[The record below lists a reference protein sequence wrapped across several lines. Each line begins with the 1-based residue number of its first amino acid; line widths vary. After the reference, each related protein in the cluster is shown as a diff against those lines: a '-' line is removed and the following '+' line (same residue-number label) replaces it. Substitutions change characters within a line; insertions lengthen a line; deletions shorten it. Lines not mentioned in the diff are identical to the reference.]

1 MSTSSK
7 DAKAAVV
14 LAAGKGTRMKTDLPK
29 VAALLA
35 GQPLLGHVIN
45 NLLAAGFR
53 RLIFIVGY
61 KQEVVRELVAD
72 HMSTLDDPAIAAET
86 QVEFAE
92 QTEQLGTGHAFLCA
106 EAALGDY
113 SGPILAA
120 SGDQPM
126 ISART
131 FGALLET
138 HTNGGHGVTV
148 LTAKMPEPFG
158 YGRIVRE
165 GSASDAEVARIVEE
179 KDATEEQRQINE
191 INTGT
196 YVFQGPAIFS
206 VLHRVGSN
214 NAQNEYYLPDALEL
228 NRADGHTNG
237 SYTLDDQTEAQGVN
251 SPVELQQLE
260 EKLKLAKSVD

>member
-1 MSTSSK
+1 MTSSSK

-14 LAAGKGTRMKTDLPK
+14 LAAGKGTRMKTELPK
-29 VAALLA
+29 VAAVLA
-35 GQPLLGHVIN
+35 GRPLLGHVID

-61 KQEVVRELVAD
+61 KQDVVRELVAE
-72 HMSTLDDPAIAAET
+72 HIAALDDTALADSI
-86 QVEFAE
+86 QIEFAE

-106 EAALGDY
+106 EQALADY
-113 SGPILAA
+113 SGPIMAA

-126 ISART
+126 ISAST
-131 FGALLET
+131 FGELLST
-138 HTNGGHGVTV
+138 HTTGGHGVTV
-148 LTAKMPEPFG
+148 LTAKMPEPTG
-158 YGRIVRE
+158 YGRIVRD
-165 GSASDAEVARIVEE
+165 DADQIERIVEE
-179 KDATEEQRQINE
+179 KDANDAQRQIDE
-191 INTGT
+191 VNTGT
-196 YVFQGPAIFS
+196 YVFQGPAIFAL
-206 VLHRVGSN
+206 LHRVGSN

-260 EKLKLAKSVD
+260 EKLKLAKSPD